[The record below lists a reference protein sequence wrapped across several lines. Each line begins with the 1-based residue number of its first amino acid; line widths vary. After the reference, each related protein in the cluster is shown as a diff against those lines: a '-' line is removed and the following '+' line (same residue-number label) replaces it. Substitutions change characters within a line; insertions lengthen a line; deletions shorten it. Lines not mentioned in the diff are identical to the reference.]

1 MKRLIVPNLISLIL
15 GLLLATGAHAVR
27 VDNLFQI
34 EVDAAGRDR
43 VARDAALQQALS
55 EVLVRVTGA
64 VETVADPAARALLKK
79 PGRFVEQ
86 YRFRRQPGQA
96 GQPAQLRLW
105 VQFDGVSL
113 AREIRHAGLPYWGR
127 ERPDVLVWL
136 AVDDRGQRYLVSE
149 SSENAAA
156 AALLQAAGRRGLPL
170 TLPLMDLEDQRA
182 VSFTDVW
189 GGFVGSVRDASRRY
203 RPQVILLGRL
213 ERSRHAADWRA
224 EWTLLADGDNRSWR
238 SHADTLSAAVT
249 QGIAGTGEMLAMQYA
264 VVSADASLR
273 ALVVEDVRGLAD
285 YARVMRYLAALAPVE
300 NVQVK
305 RVSAGEVEFDL
316 QLSADAH
323 SLRQVIALGKLL
335 QAVDVPEAWRFRL
348 NP

>member
-27 VDNLFQI
+27 MDNLFQI

-43 VARDAALQQALS
+43 VARDAALQQALR
-55 EVLVRVTGA
+55 EVLVRVTGSA
-64 VETVADPAARALLKK
+64 ETVADPAAQALLKK

-86 YRFRRQPGQA
+86 YRFRSRPGHA
-96 GQPAQLRLW
+96 GRPVQLRLW

-136 AVDDRGQRYLVSE
+136 AVDDRGQRFLVSE
-149 SSENAAA
+149 STENEAAK
-156 AALLQAAGRRGLPL
+156 ALLQAAAQRGLPL

-189 GGFVGSVRDASRRY
+189 GGFTGSVRAASERY

-213 ERSRHAADWRA
+213 ERSRRGADWRA
-224 EWTLLADGDNRSWR
+224 EWTLLGADDSRSWR
-238 SHADTLSAAVT
+238 THADSLAAAVT
-249 QGIAGTGEMLAMQYA
+249 QGMAGTGEVLASQYA

-300 NVQVK
+300 TVQVK
-305 RVSAGEVEFDL
+305 RVSGSEVEFDL
-316 QLSADAH
+316 QLSADAR

-335 QAVDVPEAWRFRL
+335 QAVDIPEAWRFRL

>member
-15 GLLLATGAHAVR
+15 GLLLATGAQAVR
-27 VDNLFQI
+27 LDNLFQI

-43 VARDAALQQALS
+43 VARDAALQQALR
-55 EVLVRVTGA
+55 EVLVRVTGTG
-64 VETVADPAARALLKK
+64 ELVADPAAQALLKK

-86 YRFRRQPGQA
+86 FRFSSRLVQA

-105 VQFDGVSL
+105 VQFDGVAL
-113 AREIRHAGLPYWGR
+113 AREIRRAGLPYWGS

-136 AVDDRGQRYLVSE
+136 AVDDRGQRFLVSE
-149 SSENAAA
+149 STENEAVAALSQAAA
-156 AALLQAAGRRGLPL
+156 RHGLPL

-189 GGFVGSVRDASRRY
+189 GGFIGSVRDASRRY

-213 ERSRHAADWRA
+213 ERSGRATDWRA
-224 EWTLLADGDNRSWR
+224 EWTLLGTDDNRSWR
-238 SHADTLSAAVT
+238 VHADTLAAAVA
-249 QGIAGTGEMLAMQYA
+249 QGVAGTGEILATQYA

-285 YARVMRYLAALAPVE
+285 YARVMKYLAALAPVE
-300 NVQVK
+300 GVQVK
-305 RVSAGEVEFDL
+305 RVSGSEVEFDL

-335 QAVDVPEAWRFRL
+335 QAIDVPEAWRFRL